1 MQVTASGCGLNS
13 RPSHPRHNARNAE
26 DFPAV
31 DEMSEKAPEEEKV
44 RKNCKFFVS
53 IQKITTFACLF
64 GEMP

>member
-1 MQVTASGCGLNS
+1 MQVTASSYGLIS
-13 RPSHPRHNARNAE
+13 RPSHTRQNMQNAE

-31 DEMSEKAPEEEKV
+31 DEMPEKAPEEEKV